1 MAIIPNSQK
10 LHTVSSTVDTT
21 DRGSAEFQS
30 QREVYTMQDVIDTVS
45 AGGSSTDL
53 KNATV
58 TLTPAQLLS
67 LNGGAEIELIA
78 APGANKVIVVQ
89 NVTQFLDFNS
99 VAYNFAGA
107 LGQVIQFKQGADLG
121 ANLNFLNL
129 NSAADKVVSGTTGT
143 DPSINTSVSLQ
154 STSGITVSQGDSPL
168 KFSFLYREINLA

>member
-99 VAYNFAGA
+99 V
-107 LGQVIQFKQGADLG
+107 
-121 ANLNFLNL
+121 
-129 NSAADKVVSGTTGT
+129 VVS
-143 DPSINTSVSLQ
+143 SITLPALN
-154 STSGITVSQGDSPL
+154 
-168 KFSFLYREINLA
+168 E

>member
-45 AGGSSTDL
+45 AGSSSTDL
-53 KNATV
+53 KNLTV
-58 TLTPAQLLS
+58 TLSAAQLLS
-67 LNGGAEIELIA
+67 LNGGAEIQLIP
-78 APGANKVIVVQ
+78 APGANKVIVVE
-89 NVTQFLDFNS
+89 NVVRFLDFNS

-107 LGQVIQFKQGADLG
+107 LGQIVRLKQGANTG
-121 ANLNFLNL
+121 TNLPNNYLNA
-129 NSAADKVVSGTTGT
+129 AADNLASGSGGLN
-143 DPSINTSVSLQ
+143 PSVNTSVSIE

-168 KFSFLYREINLA
+168 KFFFLYREVSLT